1 MEPKTKK
8 IAAISAAALIGVP
21 ALALTFA
28 VSAKD
33 DDSAQQNA
41 LLETVQQQAEAREQL
56 AEMEEYLVPW
66 LEEQTS
72 ELVQLGAISR
82 DFADSIVAEAKE
94 MLTENADEVAQKLT
108 DISAGGGFLIP
119 YFGEDIYEKRYKAF
133 LELLSPEL
141 REVIYSSEVNSNG
154 CFGRLAIP
162 SVEETACVADA
173 VTAFK
178 TLDALGENYRTYDF
192 VDSVVIY
199 TPVRR
204 DEGQA
209 DAIVSFDTLTED
221 RLTEVFGV
229 KAALEDVQAQNK
241 VDYLQGFE
249 DSEAAIRAE
258 LVTRELRLG
267 MQ

>member
-8 IAAISAAALIGVP
+8 IAAVSAAALIGVP

-33 DDSAQQNA
+33 DGDAARTALVHAAQ
-41 LLETVQQQAEAREQL
+41 EQAEAREQL

-66 LEEQTS
+66 LEEHTS
-72 ELVQLGAISR
+72 ELAQLGAISR
-82 DFADSIVAEAKE
+82 NFADSIVEEAKE
-94 MLTENADEVAQKLT
+94 MLTENADEVAQELT
-108 DISAGGGFLIP
+108 NITVAGGYLIP
-119 YFGEDIYEKRYKAF
+119 YFGEDIYERRYKTF

-141 REVIYSSEVNSNG
+141 KEVIYSSEINSNG

-162 SVEETACVADA
+162 SVEETACVGDA

-178 TLDALGENYRTYDF
+178 TRDALGENYRTYDF
-192 VDSVVIY
+192 VDSVVVY

-209 DAIVSFDTLTED
+209 DAIVPFDTLTDD
-221 RLTEVFGV
+221 RLAEVFGI
-229 KAALEDVQAQNK
+229 KAALEGAQAQNR
-241 VDYLQGFE
+241 VDYLQAFE
-249 DSEAAIRAE
+249 DSEATIRAE

-267 MQ
+267 MR